1 MPRKKSPAQLE
12 REIAEALAKRK
23 QLSTNAADSFAA
35 GFRTVL
41 RGSSLKYE
49 GWPELGPGTST
60 RRSTLQKVKA
70 QILPNRSYAFAE
82 GARTAEALL
91 MGSDDVARKGK
102 RYGLSAD
109 QIAALESEARAS
121 VGHATMKADRGESYA
136 SVHRKASRE
145 ADRTL
150 LNRALNEI
158 YDAMYVVAAGPKIYM
173 YGSKDDA
180 QEFMRGLPRYAEGK
194 LLEIRSI
201 TAKEQ
206 QDLARKKRQAY
217 RNP

>member
-1 MPRKKSPAQLE
+1 VPRKKSPAQLD
-12 REIAEALAKRK
+12 REIAAALAKSKQRSRGPEDFKVGDVVQFRWEPDTAGVIRRFDPKVEGQIWVAVATPRGERK
-23 QLSTNAADSFAA
+23 IPTDALALVHEKHED
-35 GFRTVL
+35 RV
-41 RGSSLKYE
+41 
-49 GWPELGPGTST
+49 
-60 RRSTLQKVKA
+60 RRSVK
-70 QILPNRSYAFAE
+70 
-82 GARTAEALL
+82 
-91 MGSDDVARKGK
+91 
-102 RYGLSAD
+102 
-109 QIAALESEARAS
+109 
-121 VGHATMKADRGESYA
+121 GHATIKADRGESFA

-158 YDAMYVVAAGPKIYM
+158 YEALYVVAAGPKIYM

-194 LLEIRSI
+194 KIEIRSI

-206 QDLARKKRQAY
+206 QDLARHKRQAY